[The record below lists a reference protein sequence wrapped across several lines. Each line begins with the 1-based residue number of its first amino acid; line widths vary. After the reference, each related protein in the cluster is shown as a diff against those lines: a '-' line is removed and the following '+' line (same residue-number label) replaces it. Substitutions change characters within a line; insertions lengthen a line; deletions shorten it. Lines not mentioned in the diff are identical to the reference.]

1 MNLGY
6 GCVTVGGLGLC
17 VCQRWRIR
25 TGNELVGSGNKWR
38 ILNFS
43 PFG

>member
-6 GCVTVGGLGLC
+6 GCVNVGGLGLC
-17 VCQRWRIR
+17 VCQRWGIR
-25 TGNELVGSGNKWR
+25 TENELVGSGNERR

-43 PFG
+43 RFG